1 MGVERASEAFPKSVQ
16 TIARGC
22 LSYVQPQDQPIDAYS
37 NL

>member
-1 MGVERASEAFPKSVQ
+1 MGVERASEGFPKSFQ
-16 TIARGC
+16 TIARAC